1 MSRFAIN
8 GAPLARRFRLRL
20 LVLFM
25 AACTSDPAS
34 ALNPFESKLI
44 ADLNFDAALMA
55 RVRAS
60 GLVFERLQMED
71 GDGVLVSHAG
81 LVLVTPPGQAAAAL
95 DSVRATLANTAYGAW
110 INDDGFGRSPD
121 KIAIMKTHDQ
131 FVYLG
136 VAHTDGINWDLDH
149 AAVAARYRE
158 WANLYGLELRG
169 AGLDWLS
176 ARISKP
182 PKDWT
187 AFAREVYE
195 FCPDIVDQGAETVE
209 ALTTEM
215 RTRNELYLW
224 WD

>member
-1 MSRFAIN
+1 MFAIN
-8 GAPLARRFRLRL
+8 GAPLARRFRLGFL
-20 LVLFM
+20 ILFM
-25 AACTSDPAS
+25 AACTSDPVA
-34 ALNPFESKLI
+34 ALNTSESKLI
-44 ADLNFDAALMA
+44 ADLNFDADLMK
-55 RVRAS
+55 RIRAS

-71 GDGVLVSHAG
+71 GNGDLVSHAG
-81 LVLVTPPGQAAAAL
+81 LVLVTPPGKAAAAL
-95 DSVRATLANTAYGAW
+95 TAVRATLENSAYGAW

-131 FVYLG
+131 FVYLA

-149 AAVAARYRE
+149 AAVMTRYRE
-158 WANLYGLELRG
+158 WAVLYGLELKG

-182 PKDWT
+182 PKDWA
-187 AFAREVYE
+187 AFAREVYK

-215 RTRNELYLW
+215 RARNELYLW